1 MDTDEPPRLV
11 LTNQRPLFSQVT
23 NHRPPEITT
32 RPRSVRVAEG
42 GIIEMTCVAEG
53 APYPAITWWNNN
65 RIVSPNSRMSVSNTG
80 QHLRIQ
86 DIELYDAGEYR
97 CTAENSVGRRTET
110 ATITVISD
118 GNILPPGYSGFSDFS
133 RQIGFTTAA
142 TTTAR
147 SRTTATPIV

>member
-1 MDTDEPPRLV
+1 M
-11 LTNQRPLFSQVT
+11 TNV
-23 NHRPPEITT
+23 RPPVITT

-65 RIVSPNSRMSVSNTG
+65 RMVSPSSRVSVSNTG

-86 DIELYDAGEYR
+86 DIETYDAGEYT
-97 CTAENSVGRRTET
+97 CAAENRVGRRTET

-118 GNILPPGYSGFSDFS
+118 GNILPPGYSGFSRNS
-133 RQIGFTTAA
+133 RQFGFTTTPTTER
-142 TTTAR
+142 TTTP
-147 SRTTATPIV
+147 PIM

>member
-1 MDTDEPPRLV
+1 M
-11 LTNQRPLFSQVT
+11 TND
-23 NHRPPEITT
+23 RPPVITT

-53 APYPAITWWNNN
+53 APYPSITWWNNN
-65 RIVSPNSRMSVSNTG
+65 RMVSPSSRVSVSNTG

-86 DIELYDAGEYR
+86 DIELYDAGEYT
-97 CTAENSVGRRTET
+97 CAAENSEGRRTET

-133 RQIGFTTAA
+133 RQFGFTTAA
-142 TTTAR
+142 TTTGR
-147 SRTTATPIV
+147 PRTTSTATPIV

>member
-1 MDTDEPPRLV
+1 M
-11 LTNQRPLFSQVT
+11 TND
-23 NHRPPEITT
+23 RPPEITT

-65 RIVSPNSRMSVSNTG
+65 RIVSPNPRVSVSNTG

-86 DIELYDAGEYR
+86 DIETYDAGEYT
-97 CTAENSVGRRTET
+97 CAAENGVGRRTET

-133 RQIGFTTAA
+133 RNSRQFGFTTTA
-142 TTTAR
+142 TTT
-147 SRTTATPIV
+147 SRPSTTTRAVPVV

>member
-1 MDTDEPPRLV
+1 M
-11 LTNQRPLFSQVT
+11 TND
-23 NHRPPEITT
+23 RPPVITT
-32 RPRSVRVAEG
+32 RPRSVRVTEG

-53 APYPAITWWNNN
+53 APYPVVTWWNNT
-65 RIVSPNSRMSVSNTG
+65 RMGSPSSRVSVSNTG

-86 DIELYDAGEYR
+86 DIELYDAGEYT
-97 CTAENSVGRRTET
+97 CAAENSVGRRTET

-133 RQIGFTTAA
+133 RQFGFTTAA

-147 SRTTATPIV
+147 PITTSTATPIV